1 MKNIQKTKF
10 FLYIYE
16 YMLIVKIENGKNIDS
31 ALKILKSKVQKT
43 KLIQELRSRKEY
55 VKPSI
60 TKRKVKLN
68 AVYVSKM
75 KNGL

>member
-1 MKNIQKTKF
+1 
-10 FLYIYE
+10 
-16 YMLIVKIENGKNIDS
+16 MLIVKIENGKNIDS
-31 ALKILKSKVQKT
+31 ALKIFKSKVQKT

-68 AVYVSKM
+68 AVYVGKM